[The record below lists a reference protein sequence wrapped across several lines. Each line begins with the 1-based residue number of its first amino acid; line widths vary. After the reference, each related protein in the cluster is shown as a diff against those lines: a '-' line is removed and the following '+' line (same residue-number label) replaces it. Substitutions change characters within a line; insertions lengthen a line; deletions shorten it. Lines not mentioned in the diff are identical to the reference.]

1 MHFWSTKMRKKSL
14 PVNYLKSLPLKTNE
28 KYSLLVNKNSKKNTS
43 KKRFKITYDEK
54 IMKNNH
60 FWSTK
65 IGKKSLQEKVYKITS
80 GENTR
85 KTITSGQQNRK
96 KSLPEKLRK
105 SLLMKKK

>member
-1 MHFWSTKMRKKSL
+1 
-14 PVNYLKSLPLKTNE
+14 
-28 KYSLLVNKNSKKNTS
+28 
-43 KKRFKITYDEK
+43 
-54 IMKNNH
+54 MKNNH
-60 FWSTK
+60 FWSPK
-65 IGKKSLQEKVYKITS
+65 KRKKSLPEKVYKITS